1 MRVWGDETAQFKQFN
16 VLMPIMLKLLLFND
30 SKDFY
35 STNAN
40 DTRSPRLLT
49 FLVSSFSKNVSNS
62 NGK

>member
-49 FLVSSFSKNVSNS
+49 FLVS
-62 NGK
+62 